1 MDKVVLI
8 LMDIHNSVEIKDGSA
23 ISCNMLQ
30 FQLQV
35 VATPFLYNAIATA
48 IQFSHAAAI
57 AEPSLVEMTLKIL
70 LFILF
75 IIMRRSAN

>member
-1 MDKVVLI
+1 
-8 LMDIHNSVEIKDGSA
+8 
-23 ISCNMLQ
+23 MLQ

>member
-1 MDKVVLI
+1 MKTLVTVYT
-8 LMDIHNSVEIKDGSA
+8 KDGSA

-57 AEPSLVEMTLKIL
+57 AEPSLVVAKCEIVYMWV
-70 LFILF
+70 F
-75 IIMRRSAN
+75 